1 MNDKQVYYL
10 GIVLSYIIGA
20 IITPFFGVFIAV
32 VRLLFCVVGILWD
45 TFMFVPRVVNAW
57 QDLCWRKEAK
67 SALDKANL
75 N

>member
-57 QDLCWRKEAK
+57 QDL
-67 SALDKANL
+67 
-75 N
+75 